1 MSVKNFEDL
10 EVWKRSCQI
19 AVDIYTSLHSSKDYG
34 LKDQMQRSA
43 VSIASNIAEG
53 AERASTPE
61 YIRFLRIAK
70 ASCGEL
76 RTQLYISKKNK
87 NPNKTGATTKRNK
100 PNSRIQRNI
109 QNAPRTNHL
118 PPTHNQL
125 NPITLATLSF
135 KLSPLSLCIATYP

>member
-70 ASCGEL
+70 ASCAEL
-76 RTQLYISKKNK
+76 RTQLYITQKIRIQTIQEPLDNASNLIQESKEISQMLQ
-87 NPNKTGATTKRNK
+87 GLISSLQRTTKN
-100 PNSRIQRNI
+100 
-109 QNAPRTNHL
+109 
-118 PPTHNQL
+118 
-125 NPITLATLSF
+125 
-135 KLSPLSLCIATYP
+135 

>member
-19 AVDIYTSLHSSKDYG
+19 AVDIYISLHSSKDFG

-53 AERASTPE
+53 SERASTPE

-70 ASCGEL
+70 ASCAEL
-76 RTQLYISKKNK
+76 RTQIYIIQKI
-87 NPNKTGATTKRNK
+87 
-100 PNSRIQRNI
+100 RIQTQQEPLPNVR
-109 QNAPRTNHL
+109 HL
-118 PPTHNQL
+118 IHESKEISSMLQGL
-125 NPITLATLSF
+125 IT
-135 KLSPLSLCIATYP
+135 SLQSKII

>member
-19 AVDIYTSLHSSKDYG
+19 AVDVYTTLHSSKDYG

-53 AERASTPE
+53 SERASTPD

-70 ASCGEL
+70 ASCAEL
-76 RTQLYISKKNK
+76 RTQIYISQK
-87 NPNKTGATTKRNK
+87 
-100 PNSRIQRNI
+100 I
-109 QNAPRTNHL
+109 RTNTNQEPLKNVQHL
-118 PPTHNQL
+118 
-125 NPITLATLSF
+125 ITESKEISKMLQGLITTLQR
-135 KLSPLSLCIATYP
+135 TTN

>member
-10 EVWKRSCQI
+10 EVWRRSCQI

-53 AERASTPE
+53 AERASTSE

-70 ASCGEL
+70 ASCAEL
-76 RTQLYISKKNK
+76 RTQIYIFQKI
-87 NPNKTGATTKRNK
+87 
-100 PNSRIQRNI
+100 RIQTQQDPL
-109 QNAPRTNHL
+109 QNVRHLINESKEISSMLQGLITSLQPKTN
-118 PPTHNQL
+118 
-125 NPITLATLSF
+125 
-135 KLSPLSLCIATYP
+135 